1 MLPQE
6 IIRKKRDGQ
15 ELSAEAIAFVVRGIT
30 DGSLSESQVAAFAM
44 AVFFRNMTPGELA
57 AMTLG
62 LAQSGVTLDWDDLDL
77 PGPIIDKH
85 STGGV
90 GDKVSLMLAPIVAA
104 CGGFVPMISGRG
116 LGHTGGTLD
125 KLASISG
132 YDVQPDI
139 ATFRRVV
146 CEVGCAVIGQTDDLA
161 PADRRLYGVRD
172 VTGTVESIP
181 LIVSS
186 ILAKK
191 IAAGLD
197 GLVMDVKCGSG
208 AFCDSEAMAREL
220 AQSLVAVANDAGLS
234 TTALITDMDRVLG
247 SEVGNALEVM
257 ETVAYLRG
265 EGTRDPRLHEVVMAL
280 AGEMLALGDLAPS
293 VAAGRARAEAAL
305 EDGRAADKFAKMV
318 SALGGP
324 DDFLE
329 RPKRYLEQAKIVRP
343 CTAERPGHVLGMN
356 AREVG
361 LAVVGLGGG
370 RTHADDAIDPSVGLS
385 GMIDIGAEVQIGS
398 PLCLVHA
405 ASEAGAEAAIDQV
418 RRAIRIGGPAPKPGP
433 VVIDRIVAEGAAG

>member
-15 ELSAEAIAFVVRGIT
+15 ELGKEEIAFIARGISDNT
-30 DGSLSESQVAAFAM
+30 LSEGQVAAFAM
-44 AVFFRNMTPGELA
+44 AVFFRGMTTAERV

-62 LAQSGVTLDWDDLDL
+62 LVRSGVTLDWTETDL

-85 STGGV
+85 SSGGV
-90 GDKVSLMLAPIVAA
+90 GDKVSLMLAPIAAA
-104 CGGFVPMISGRG
+104 CGAFVPMISGRG

-125 KLASISG
+125 KLSAISG
-132 YDVQPDI
+132 YETQPDV

-146 CEVGCAVIGQTDDLA
+146 REVGCAIIGQTDDLA

-172 VTGTVESIP
+172 VTATVESIP

-186 ILAKK
+186 ILSKK

-208 AFCDSEAMAREL
+208 AFCDTEAMAREL
-220 AQSLVAVANDAGLS
+220 AQNLVSVANDAGLS

-247 SEVGNALEVM
+247 REVGNALEVM
-257 ETVAYLRG
+257 ETVAYLKG
-265 EGTRDPRLHEVVMAL
+265 ENRDPRLHEVVMAL
-280 AGEMLALGDLAPS
+280 AGEMLALGDLAPN

-305 EDGRAADKFAKMV
+305 EDGRAAEKFAKMV

-324 DDFLE
+324 DDLLE

-343 CTAERPGHVLGMN
+343 CTAERPGHVIGMN
-356 AREVG
+356 AREIG

-418 RRAIRIGGPAPKPGP
+418 RRAIRIGGPAPALGP
-433 VVIDRIVAEGAAG
+433 VVLDRIIGEGLAG

>member
-15 ELSAEAIAFVVRGIT
+15 ELTEEAIAFVVRGIT

-44 AVFFRNMTPGELA
+44 AVFFRNMTPRELT

-62 LAQSGVTLDWDDLDL
+62 LARSGRTLDWDDLDL
-77 PGPIIDKH
+77 PGPVIDKH

-132 YDVQPDI
+132 YDVRPDI

-146 CEVGCAVIGQTDDLA
+146 REVGCAVIGQTDDLA

-186 ILAKK
+186 ILSKK

-220 AQSLVAVANDAGLS
+220 AHTLVSVANDAGLS

-247 SEVGNALEVM
+247 REVGNALEVM
-257 ETVAYLRG
+257 EAVAYLKG
-265 EGTRDPRLHEVVMAL
+265 EGARDPRLHEVVMAL

-305 EDGRAADKFAKMV
+305 KDGRAAEKFARMV

-329 RPKRYLEQAKIVRP
+329 RPKRYLEQARIVRP
-343 CTAERPGHVLGMN
+343 CTAGRPGLVIGMN

-361 LAVVGLGGG
+361 LAVVALGGG

-405 ASEAGAEAAIDQV
+405 ASEAAAETAADQV
-418 RRAIRIGGPAPKPGP
+418 RRAIRIGGPAPRPGP
-433 VVIDRIVAEGAAG
+433 VVIDRIVVEERAG

>member
-1 MLPQE
+1 
-6 IIRKKRDGQ
+6 
-15 ELSAEAIAFVVRGIT
+15 
-30 DGSLSESQVAAFAM
+30 
-44 AVFFRNMTPGELA
+44 
-57 AMTLG
+57 
-62 LAQSGVTLDWDDLDL
+62 
-77 PGPIIDKH
+77 
-85 STGGV
+85 
-90 GDKVSLMLAPIVAA
+90 
-104 CGGFVPMISGRG
+104 
-116 LGHTGGTLD
+116 
-125 KLASISG
+125 
-132 YDVQPDI
+132 
-139 ATFRRVV
+139 
-146 CEVGCAVIGQTDDLA
+146 VIGQTDDLA

-186 ILAKK
+186 ILSKK

-208 AFCDSEAMAREL
+208 AFCDTEAMAREL
-220 AQSLVAVANDAGLS
+220 AQNLVSVANDAGLS

-247 SEVGNALEVM
+247 REVGNALEVM
-257 ETVAYLRG
+257 ETVAYLKG
-265 EGTRDPRLHEVVMAL
+265 ENRDPRLHEVVMAL
-280 AGEMLALGDLAPS
+280 AGEMLALGDLAPN

-305 EDGRAADKFAKMV
+305 EDGRAAEKFAKMV

-324 DDFLE
+324 DDLLE

-343 CTAERPGHVLGMN
+343 CTAERPGHVIGMN
-356 AREVG
+356 AREIG

-418 RRAIRIGGPAPKPGP
+418 RRAIRIGGPAPALGP
-433 VVIDRIVAEGAAG
+433 VVLDRIIGEGLAG

>member
-15 ELSAEAIAFVVRGIT
+15 ELSDEAIAFVVRGIT

-44 AVFFRNMTPGELA
+44 AVFFRSMTPRELA
-57 AMTLG
+57 AMTRG
-62 LAQSGVTLDWDDLDL
+62 LARSGVTLDWDDLDL
-77 PGPIIDKH
+77 PGPVIDKH

-146 CEVGCAVIGQTDDLA
+146 REVGCAVIGQTDDLA
-161 PADRRLYGVRD
+161 PADRRLYAVRD
-172 VTGTVESIP
+172 VTATVESIP

-186 ILAKK
+186 ILSKK

-220 AQSLVAVANDAGLS
+220 AQSLVSVANDAGLS

-247 SEVGNALEVM
+247 REVGNALEVM
-257 ETVAYLRG
+257 ETVAYLKG
-265 EGTRDPRLHEVVMAL
+265 ENRDPRLHEVVIAL
-280 AGEMLALGDLAPS
+280 AGEMLALGDLASS

-305 EDGRAADKFAKMV
+305 DDGRAAEKFAKMV

-324 DDFLE
+324 CDFLD
-329 RPKRYLEQAKIVRP
+329 RPARYLEKAPVIRP
-343 CTAERPGHVLGMN
+343 CTAERPGTVIGMN

-370 RTHADDAIDPSVGLS
+370 RTHADDAIDPSVGFS
-385 GMIDIGAEVQIGS
+385 KMIDIGTEVQIGS

-405 ASEAGAEAAIDQV
+405 ASDAGAEAAIEQV
-418 RRAIRIGGPAPKPGP
+418 RRAIRIGGPAPAARP
-433 VVIDRIVAEGAAG
+433 VVIDRIVR

>member
-1 MLPQE
+1 
-6 IIRKKRDGQ
+6 
-15 ELSAEAIAFVVRGIT
+15 
-30 DGSLSESQVAAFAM
+30 
-44 AVFFRNMTPGELA
+44 
-57 AMTLG
+57 
-62 LAQSGVTLDWDDLDL
+62 
-77 PGPIIDKH
+77 
-85 STGGV
+85 
-90 GDKVSLMLAPIVAA
+90 
-104 CGGFVPMISGRG
+104 MISGRG

-132 YDVQPDI
+132 YDVQPEI

-146 CEVGCAVIGQTDDLA
+146 REVGCAVIGQTDDLA

-186 ILAKK
+186 ILSKK

-220 AQSLVAVANDAGLS
+220 AQNLVSVARDAGLS

-247 SEVGNALEVM
+247 REVGNALEVM
-257 ETVAYLRG
+257 ETVAYLKG
-265 EGTRDPRLHEVVMAL
+265 EGPRDPRLHEVVIAL
-280 AGEMLALGDLAPS
+280 AGEMLALGDLSSS

-305 EDGRAADKFAKMV
+305 DDGRAADKFAKMV

-324 DDFLE
+324 DDFLDK
-329 RPKRYLEQAKIVRP
+329 PARYLEKAPVIRP
-343 CTAERPGHVLGMN
+343 CTAERPGAVIGMN
-356 AREVG
+356 ARDVG

-370 RTHADDAIDPSVGLS
+370 RTRADDAIDPSVGLS
-385 GMIDIGAEVQIGS
+385 KMIDIGTEVQIGS

-405 ASEAGAEAAIDQV
+405 ASEASAEAAIEQV
-418 RRAIRIGGPAPKPGP
+418 RRAIRIGGPAPAAKP
-433 VVIDRIVAEGAAG
+433 VVIDRIVQ